1 MRPRATSSLNTD
13 KAILGLGEILTGPT
27 LSQTILETLAAAV
40 YTCDHNG
47 FITFYNK
54 AASDLWGREPE
65 IGKDLWCGS
74 WKIYTPDGKPM
85 LLDECPM
92 AKALKGRK
100 PVRGEEVVV
109 ERPDGLRRHILPHP
123 DPIFDSE
130 GRVVAVV
137 NMLVDIS
144 ELKQRQNEL
153 LQNQLKLETLAKE
166 LEKKV
171 TERTSELSEAN
182 EILVNQNKELEQFAF
197 IASHDL
203 QEPVRKIKTFT
214 SRIQRANGPSMDD
227 QSNSYLDKIK
237 GSASRL
243 EGLIND
249 LLNYSRLGYTDTE
262 FVETDLNVVMDRTLN
277 DFELVTEE
285 KSAFVHRSELP
296 VVKAIPLQMNQL
308 FHNLIGNSLKFSKGN
323 SACQLRISSSA
334 LLPGRIAEIGLNRSV
349 KYTEVIIEDEGIGFD
364 QEFAQSIFKIFKR
377 LNSQD
382 KYPGSGIGLAL
393 CQKIVNVHK
402 GKIFATSEAGKGT
415 SMHIVLP
422 VER

>member
-1 MRPRATSSLNTD
+1 
-13 KAILGLGEILTGPT
+13 
-27 LSQTILETLAAAV
+27 
-40 YTCDHNG
+40 
-47 FITFYNK
+47 
-54 AASDLWGREPE
+54 
-65 IGKDLWCGS
+65 
-74 WKIYTPDGKPM
+74 
-85 LLDECPM
+85 
-92 AKALKGRK
+92 
-100 PVRGEEVVV
+100 
-109 ERPDGLRRHILPHP
+109 
-123 DPIFDSE
+123 
-130 GRVVAVV
+130 
-137 NMLVDIS
+137 
-144 ELKQRQNEL
+144 
-153 LQNQLKLETLAKE
+153 
-166 LEKKV
+166 
-171 TERTSELSEAN
+171 
-182 EILVNQNKELEQFAF
+182 
-197 IASHDL
+197 
-203 QEPVRKIKTFT
+203 
-214 SRIQRANGPSMDD
+214 
-227 QSNSYLDKIK
+227 LDKIK
-237 GSASRL
+237 SSASRL

-249 LLNYSRLGYTDTE
+249 LLNYSRLGYTDAE

-285 KSAFVHRSELP
+285 KSAFVRRSELP

-323 SACQLRISSSA
+323 SACQLRISSSV
-334 LLPGRIAEIGLNRSV
+334 LLPVRIAEIGLNRSV